1 MKDTITIS
9 RAEYEHLNKAANAA
23 VEHACELFRASRLVD
38 ELKARVAE
46 LENLYQKRG
55 EAYEEERKEHEAALE
70 VEEKRRW
77 TLEDVINELL
87 SRIDELEA
95 ARDAIQADG
104 EELLEENKA
113 LTLEKA
119 DLIREKHAAESRA
132 ELAEC
137 FLDMTHDAIDAAA
150 LVARGSGDYKGQI
163 EYLAEVAKRFEL

>member
-1 MKDTITIS
+1 MKKYTITIS

-38 ELKARVAE
+38 ELKARVA
-46 LENLYQKRG
+46 K
-55 EAYEEERKEHEAALE
+55 
-70 VEEKRRW
+70 
-77 TLEDVINELL
+77 
-87 SRIDELEA
+87 LEA

-132 ELAEC
+132 ELAAC